1 MKRLAD
7 PHCVG
12 VYDYGDDD
20 TPWIARGHSREH
32 TYQSDLVEP
41 AETDEAIRRLV
52 TEVWAD
58 IVAEGR
64 PAVRLT
70 LKVRYVPFFTRTF
83 SRTLP
88 EPTTDVE
95 VVLAE
100 TLALMARR
108 EPERAIRLL
117 GLRVE
122 MTMPVPD
129 EAERTPIRGRL

>member
-1 MKRLAD
+1 M
-7 PHCVG
+7 
-12 VYDYGDDD
+12 
-20 TPWIARGHSREH
+20 
-32 TYQSDLVEP
+32 
-41 AETDEAIRRLV
+41 

-88 EPTTDVE
+88 GPTTDVE

-100 TLALMARR
+100 TLALMAKR